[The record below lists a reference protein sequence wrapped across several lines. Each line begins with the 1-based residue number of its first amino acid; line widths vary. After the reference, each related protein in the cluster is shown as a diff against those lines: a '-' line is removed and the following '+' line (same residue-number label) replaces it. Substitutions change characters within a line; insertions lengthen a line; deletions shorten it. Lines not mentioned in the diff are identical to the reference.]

1 MIENNS
7 IMTSLRFHICNH
19 CGLKIEKKR
28 EFESHVIICGIVQT
42 TKKRESPAIATPSVE
57 DLYKV
62 VCELALKCEQLEKT
76 VQSLRLE
83 QQHQQQTGGTTT
95 TITVKRK
102 VRDVIG
108 DLSIPSM
115 SWKAWLATVEVDR
128 ENVLH
133 IMENSLINTICQVLN
148 SDKICNASSTIP
160 FHKESKNI
168 YACDKG
174 IWSVCSPELFT
185 ELTMKIYSSLVDQ
198 LSIWGKENKQQM
210 RIDKELS
217 SQYEDAMTKVFE
229 FNSTTYPNKI
239 RLEFIKT

>member
-19 CGLKIEKKR
+19 CGVKIEKKR

-42 TKKRESPAIATPSVE
+42 TKKRETTAVATTPSVE

-76 VQSLRLE
+76 VQSLRSE
-83 QQHQQQTGGTTT
+83 QQTGGGTTT
-95 TITVKRK
+95 TIMVKRK

-108 DLSIPSM
+108 DLAIPSM
-115 SWKAWLATVEVDR
+115 TWKEWLQTVETKR
-128 ENVLH
+128 EHVLY
-133 IMENSLINTICQVLN
+133 IMENSLINTVCHVLN
-148 SDKICNASSTIP
+148 GILSSTSIP
-160 FHKESKNI
+160 FQKESKNM
-168 YACDKG
+168 YAFDKG
-174 IWSVCSPELFT
+174 IWNVCSMELFT
-185 ELTMKIYSSLVDQ
+185 ELTMKIYSSLIDQ

-217 SQYEDAMTKVFE
+217 SQYEDTMTKVFE
-229 FNSTTYPNKI
+229 FNSATYPNKI